1 MTSHFKRL
9 QGELQRTAVE
19 LLVEA
24 RASALAL
31 SLEDDPDGYWI
42 AIGPKPQIRF
52 LFGSVGD
59 VGHESRPEEPKQQ
72 TDGAGSE
79 RRRTLQ

>member
-1 MTSHFKRL
+1 MTPQFKRL

-31 SLEDDPDGYWI
+31 SIEEDPNGYWI

-52 LFGSVGD
+52 LFGNLSD
-59 VGHESRPEEPKQQ
+59 VQVHRTGEPERQCA
-72 TDGAGSE
+72 GAG
-79 RRRTLQ
+79 